1 MPWKLFKELP
11 PTPQE
16 AAQELENTRRSVG
29 RYLIVM
35 LVVLVGVMFWTW
47 LDENAS
53 LEFVVVLIAFIGLFT
68 AMMSLL
74 IFARSTACQLHFT
87 GWPDTKDSN

>member
-1 MPWKLFKELP
+1 MLWKLFKGFP

-16 AAQELENTRRSVG
+16 AAQELESGRRVVG
-29 RYLIVM
+29 RYLVGM
-35 LVVLVGVMFWTW
+35 MVVLIGVMVWT
-47 LDENAS
+47 LLGKNVS
-53 LEFVVVLIAFIGLFT
+53 LESVVVLIALIGLFT

-87 GWPDTKDSN
+87 GWTGPEDSN